1 MEHKESMYKLYE
13 EYKETLKKAKKAL
26 RKRQK
31 LNAEIREK
39 YEEPLQRADHVQNTS
54 DITHW
59 NSMIEGLGESIKMIE
74 MYLDFEDREFLQ
86 KEYERVKKLIYNQHS
101 YEGRVELNG
110 LYGIR
115 VEDILKTICETEF
128 EEEMAELLDEILTVR
143 QKQVVE
149 MYYFEG
155 MTQEEVANI
164 LGITQQAIFDILQ
177 NSIEKLKN
185 SMNYEE
191 IYKF

>member
-13 EYKETLKKAKKAL
+13 EYKETLKKARKAL

-110 LYGIR
+110 LYGIK
-115 VEDILKTICETEF
+115 VEDILKSICETEF

-155 MTQEEVANI
+155 MTQEEVAEK
-164 LGITQQAIFDILQ
+164 LGIAQKNVSINLE
-177 NSIEKLKN
+177 NSLEKLKN
-185 SMNYEE
+185 SINCEE

>member
-1 MEHKESMYKLYE
+1 MYKLYE

-86 KEYERVKKLIYNQHS
+86 KEYDRVKKLIYNQHS
-101 YEGRVELNG
+101 YEGRIEIDG

>member
-1 MEHKESMYKLYE
+1 MEHKENMYKLYE

-86 KEYERVKKLIYNQHS
+86 KEYDRVKKLIYNQHS
-101 YEGRVELNG
+101 YEGRIEIDG
-110 LYGIR
+110 LYGIK
-115 VEDILKTICETEF
+115 VEDILKSICETEF
-128 EEEMAELLDEILTVR
+128 EEEMEELLDEILTVR
-143 QKQVVE
+143 QKQMIK

-155 MTQEEVANI
+155 MTQEEVADVLDMDKSSVSRNI
-164 LGITQQAIFDILQ
+164 Q
-177 NSIEKLKN
+177 NSL
-185 SMNYEE
+185 E
-191 IYKF
+191 ILRKYIKCDIFWDI

>member
-39 YEEPLQRADHVQNTS
+39 YDEPLQRVDHVQNTS

-86 KEYERVKKLIYNQHS
+86 KEYDRVKKLIYNQHS

-110 LYGIR
+110 LYEVK
-115 VEDILKTICETEF
+115 VEDILKSICETEF
-128 EEEMAELLDEILTVR
+128 EEEMVELLDEILTVR

-149 MYYFEG
+149 MYYFDG
-155 MTQEEVANI
+155 MTQEEVAGI
-164 LGITQQAIFDILQ
+164 LGINKSNVNVYLQ
-177 NSIEKLKN
+177 NSLEKLKN
-185 SMNYEE
+185 VINYDEF
-191 IYKF
+191 YKI

>member
-1 MEHKESMYKLYE
+1 MEHKEGMYKLYE

>member
-39 YEEPLQRADHVQNTS
+39 YEKPLQRADHVQNTS

-128 EEEMAELLDEILTVR
+128 EEEMAELLDKILTVR

>member
-39 YEEPLQRADHVQNTS
+39 YDEPLQRVDHVQNTS

-86 KEYERVKKLIYNQHS
+86 KEYDRVKKLIYNQHS

-110 LYGIR
+110 LYEVK
-115 VEDILKTICETEF
+115 VEDILKSICETEF
-128 EEEMAELLDEILTVR
+128 EEEMVELLDEILTVR

-149 MYYFEG
+149 MYYFDG
-155 MTQEEVANI
+155 MTQEEVAGI
-164 LGITQQAIFDILQ
+164 LGIDRVTVTQYLQ
-177 NSIEKLKN
+177 NSLEKLRN
-185 SMNYEE
+185 SIKYDNSDR
-191 IYKF
+191 I

>member
-39 YEEPLQRADHVQNTS
+39 YDEPLQRVDHVQNTS

-86 KEYERVKKLIYNQHS
+86 KEYDRVKKLIYNQHS

-110 LYGIR
+110 LYEVK
-115 VEDILKTICETEF
+115 VEDILKSICETEF
-128 EEEMAELLDEILTVR
+128 EEEMVELLDEILTVR

-149 MYYFEG
+149 MYYFDG

>member
-1 MEHKESMYKLYE
+1 MEHKEGMYKLYE

-86 KEYERVKKLIYNQHS
+86 KEYDRVKKLIYNQHS
-101 YEGRVELNG
+101 YEGRIEIDG
-110 LYGIR
+110 LYGIK
-115 VEDILKTICETEF
+115 VEDILKSICETEF
-128 EEEMAELLDEILTVR
+128 EEEMEELLDEILTVR
-143 QKQVVE
+143 QKQMIK

-155 MTQEEVANI
+155 MTQEEVADVLDMDKSSVSRNI
-164 LGITQQAIFDILQ
+164 Q
-177 NSIEKLKN
+177 NSL
-185 SMNYEE
+185 E
-191 IYKF
+191 ILRKYIKCDIFWDI

>member
-39 YEEPLQRADHVQNTS
+39 YDKPLQRVDHVQNTS

-86 KEYERVKKLIYNQHS
+86 KEYDRVKKLIYNQHS
-101 YEGRVELNG
+101 YEGRIEIDG

-155 MTQEEVANI
+155 MTQEEVAEK
-164 LGITQQAIFDILQ
+164 LGIAQKNVSINLE
-177 NSIEKLKN
+177 NSLEKLKN
-185 SMNYEE
+185 SINCEE

>member
-1 MEHKESMYKLYE
+1 MYKLYE

-143 QKQVVE
+143 QKQAVE
-149 MYYFEG
+149 MYYFDG
-155 MTQEEVANI
+155 MTQEEVADI
-164 LGITQQAIFDILQ
+164 LGMTQRGIGKMLEISLEMLKNYIDCDEIDKILQ
-177 NSIEKLKN
+177 
-185 SMNYEE
+185 
-191 IYKF
+191 F

>member
-13 EYKETLKKAKKAL
+13 EYKETLKKARKAL

-39 YEEPLQRADHVQNTS
+39 YKEPLQRADHVQNTS

-155 MTQEEVANI
+155 MTQEEVADI
-164 LGITQQAIFDILQ
+164 LGIDRVTVTQYLQ
-177 NSIEKLKN
+177 NSLEKLRN
-185 SMNYEE
+185 SIKYADFDK
-191 IYKF
+191 I

>member
-1 MEHKESMYKLYE
+1 MEHKEGMYKLYE

-155 MTQEEVANI
+155 MTQEEVADI
-164 LGITQQAIFDILQ
+164 LGIAQQNVQLYLQ
-177 NSIEKLKN
+177 NSLEKLKN
-185 SMNYEE
+185 TINYGEF
-191 IYKF
+191 YKI

>member
-1 MEHKESMYKLYE
+1 MEHKEGMYKLYE

-86 KEYERVKKLIYNQHS
+86 KEYDRVKKLIYNQHS
-101 YEGRVELNG
+101 YEGRIEIDG

>member
-1 MEHKESMYKLYE
+1 MEHKEGMYKLYE

-39 YEEPLQRADHVQNTS
+39 YEKPLQRADHVQNTS

-86 KEYERVKKLIYNQHS
+86 KEYDRVKKLIYNQHS
-101 YEGRVELNG
+101 YEGRIEIDG
-110 LYGIR
+110 LYGIK
-115 VEDILKTICETEF
+115 VEDILKSICETEF

-155 MTQEEVANI
+155 MTQEEVAEK
-164 LGITQQAIFDILQ
+164 LGIAQKNVSINLE
-177 NSIEKLKN
+177 NSLEKLKN
-185 SMNYEE
+185 SINCEE